1 MRYDGKFLLYVLKE
15 KKNPNPQH
23 LLKTL
28 AALTKADWAQWEQIM
43 VEEDI
48 SSGSYLCNVGLL
60 PAL

>member
-1 MRYDGKFLLYVLKE
+1 MRYDGKFLLFVLKE
-15 KKNPNPQH
+15 KENPNPQH

-28 AALTKADWAQWEQIM
+28 STLTKADQAQWDQIM

-48 SSGSYLCNVGLL
+48 SFGSYLHNAGLL